1 MAPELS
7 GKVAIVTGSTG
18 GIGAATA
25 IALARLGAKVVVSGR
40 REREGADVVNQITK
54 AGGQAIFQ
62 RADITKEADIAGLV
76 EKAVAHFGRIDIA
89 VNNAGVEG
97 AIGIPTHEQTAEF
110 FHQIMN
116 ANALG
121 VLLSMKHEVR
131 AMLKSGG
138 GAIVNTSSI
147 AGLIGF
153 GGASCYVASKHAV
166 VGLTRTAAL
175 EYAKQNIR
183 VNAVCPAAID
193 TPMLDRFEASLAK
206 VAGIDEQAMSQ
217 QFAAMHPIGRTGK
230 PEEIAEAICWLCSPR
245 ASFVTGQALAVDGGF
260 TTQ

>member
-1 MAPELS
+1 MSQELS
-7 GKVAIVTGSTG
+7 GKVAIVTGATS

-25 IALARLGAKVVVSGR
+25 VSLARDGARVVLAGR
-40 REREGADVVNQITK
+40 REREGGEVVAQITK

-62 RADITKEADIAGLV
+62 RTDVTKEADIAALV
-76 EKAVAHFGRIDIA
+76 AKAVTQFGRLDIA
-89 VNNAGVEG
+89 VNNAGIEG
-97 AIGIPTHEQTAEF
+97 ATGIPVHQQTAEN
-110 FHQIMN
+110 FHEIMN

-121 VLLSMKHEVR
+121 VLLSMKHEIT

-153 GGASCYVASKHAV
+153 GGVSCYVASKHAV
-166 VGLTRTAAL
+166 IGLTRTAAL

-193 TPMLDRFEASLAK
+193 TPMLDRFQASLAK
-206 VAGIDEQAMSQ
+206 AAGVDTKAMSQ
-217 QFAAMHPIGRTGK
+217 QFEAMHPIGRAGK
-230 PEEIAEAICWLCSPR
+230 PEEIADVIGWLCSPR
-245 ASFVTGQALAVDGGF
+245 ASFVTGQAIAIDGGF
-260 TTQ
+260 TAQ